1 MPRRHAL
8 AVLACAVLLP
18 VATAHAQMANV
29 RRPFLTGVCTVS
41 DSLVNL
47 DALVADPETAAELL
61 STVSVPMP
69 PTQAHDAG
77 FEAKVVVA
85 FIVDTTGMV
94 RAGTTAVMSSTDAEL
109 SRWACDAVPQ
119 MRFTAA
125 RDHGRAVATQ
135 VMMPF
140 SVRVPVSVSAEAT
153 NTGPFLAAQVDKEV
167 VITHNV
173 VPEFPA
179 TLVKDRQRG
188 EVVARFVVGL
198 DGRADMDSFE
208 VVSSTDPRF
217 VQAVRDA
224 VSLTRYF
231 PAELGGRKVRQVVQ
245 VPFIFAV
252 RNGPSF
258 SRP

>member
-1 MPRRHAL
+1 MPRRHLVVAL
-8 AVLACAVLLP
+8 AGATLLP
-18 VATAHAQMANV
+18 FATARAQMANV
-29 RRPFLTGVCTVS
+29 RRPFVTGVCTVS
-41 DSLVNL
+41 DSLLNL
-47 DALVADPETAAELL
+47 DALVVEPETAAELL
-61 STVSVPMP
+61 SAVSMPMP
-69 PTQAHDAG
+69 PAQAHAAG

-85 FIVDTTGMV
+85 FIVDTTGVV

-140 SVRVPVSVSAEAT
+140 SVRVPVAVSAEAT
-153 NTGPFLAAQVDKEV
+153 NTGPYLASQVDKEV

-179 TLVKDRQRG
+179 ALKNDQQRG
-188 EVVARFVVGL
+188 EVVARFVV
-198 DGRADMDSFE
+198 DVNGRVDMDTFE

-224 VSLTRYF
+224 VSLTRF
-231 PAELGGRKVRQVVQ
+231 VPAELGGRKVKQVVQ

-252 RNGPSF
+252 RNAPSF
-258 SRP
+258 NRH